1 MRFAV
6 AVLLTLLI
14 LFSSSCSAATSASRP
29 EASPPSTL
37 PPAAALAFPLTI
49 ADDAG
54 REVTIEAEPRRIV
67 SLAASNTE
75 ILFAIGAAEK
85 IVGVDQY
92 SDFPPAARE
101 KPTVG
106 GYSRPDLEKI
116 VALEPDLILGTGI
129 HIKATLPELERRGLT
144 TLIVDPRDVKGVME
158 KIRLVGRATGQ
169 RQEAE
174 ALADA
179 LLARVDSV
187 VARVQG
193 AEPVRTFYELSP
205 SLHTAGPGSFVDDL
219 IRLAGGANVAAG
231 AGKEWP
237 QMNQEAL
244 FLADPEVIL
253 LADHGAGETPEAVAA
268 RPGWSQITAVKT
280 GRVVAIEPNLANR
293 PGPRVVDGLEL
304 VARTLHPAR
313 RR

>member
-1 MRFAV
+1 MRFAFV
-6 AVLLTLLI
+6 ALLTLFFL
-14 LFSSSCSAATSASRP
+14 LSSGCSAATSASRP
-29 EASPPSTL
+29 EVFPPATPPPGASP
-37 PPAAALAFPLTI
+37 FPLTVT
-49 ADDAG
+49 DDAG

-75 ILFAIGAAEK
+75 ILFAVGAGEK
-85 IVGVDQY
+85 VVGVDQY

-129 HIKATLPELERRGLT
+129 HVKATLPELERRGLT
-144 TLIVDPRDVKGVME
+144 SVIVDPRDVKGVME
-158 KIRLVGRATGQ
+158 KIRLVGKATG
-169 RQEAE
+169 RRKEAE

-179 LLARVDSV
+179 LLARVESV
-187 VARVQG
+187 AARLQE

-253 LADHGAGETPEAVAA
+253 LADHGAGETPEQVAA
-268 RPGWSQITAVKT
+268 RPGWSRITAVKT
-280 GRVVAIEPNLANR
+280 GRVVAIEPNLVNR
-293 PGPRVVDGLEL
+293 PGPRVVEGLEL

-313 RR
+313 MK